1 MSFTRS
7 LASFHSTMCF
17 VVVCCKAKERKKCE
31 RERKEQAGKKECD
44 PEWMLNELLKQPHRA
59 TNNKNYEG
67 KSNVS
72 HDRYLFCVF
81 VRSHSCRCCCCY
93 YCPLYVHCQ
102 KTQIHIT
109 LEPLWMWLCLACCV
123 LLCYSI
129 CLNTAHTYVIWQEKH
144 LAQSPHPMQSHTIPC
159 HVHFVFSTYTHFPSF
174 TFFLFH
180 FSTLLQMFFSRFRSR
195 HRNALGIY
203 M

>member
-1 MSFTRS
+1 MS
-7 LASFHSTMCF
+7 AS
-17 VVVCCKAKERKKCE
+17 AKSKQK
-31 RERKEQAGKKECD
+31 KKECD

-144 LAQSPHPMQSHTIPC
+144 LAQSPHPMQSHTIPY
-159 HVHFVFSTYTHFPSF
+159 HAMFISFFPHIHI
-174 TFFLFH
+174 FL
-180 FSTLLQMFFSRFRSR
+180 LLPFFFSIFRHYCKCFSPDFVQDTGT
-195 HRNALGIY
+195 H
-203 M
+203 